1 MNKKALIP
9 SGISALRLA
18 ALPIFLYF
26 FSNSAI
32 SLCFLVYGVAQATDL
47 IDGYVAR
54 KLKIASKF
62 GAYFDAITDFV
73 FITGIFTAFTLSGYY
88 PAWVLL
94 LITASFGQFIA
105 SSLYTKKLYDPFGKY
120 IGSVLYIA
128 IGLTLL
134 FPNESIFIFVQY
146 TFGGFFFVSLGSRI
160 LSLTKKKSMGTGYF
174 LRQTTKV
181 TAIAAT
187 NTSSEIP
194 IAINATE
201 PVLG

>member
-1 MNKKALIP
+1 MNNKLLVP

-26 FSNSAI
+26 FSNGAMA
-32 SLCFLVYGVAQATDL
+32 LCILVFGVAQATDL

-54 KLKIASKF
+54 KLRVASKL

-73 FITGIFTAFTLSGYY
+73 FITGIFAAFTLSGYY
-88 PAWVLL
+88 PAWVML

-105 SSLYTKKLYDPFGKY
+105 SSLYTKKLYDPLGKY
-120 IGSVLYIA
+120 MGSVLYTA

-134 FPNESIFIFVQY
+134 LPVEAIFIFVQY

-160 LSLTKKKSMGTGYF
+160 LSLTKK
-174 LRQTTKV
+174 
-181 TAIAAT
+181 
-187 NTSSEIP
+187 
-194 IAINATE
+194 NA
-201 PVLG
+201 